1 MNAYISMLV
10 CIHQKAREGSALEV
24 RFRLL
29 LFRQKQS
36 DRGCA
41 HPPGDLWLRRVGVVS
56 AGNSSPVEADAES
69 IRAAILLDELESSV
83 PVGQGGGGRII
94 VEVKTLN
101 ALAVLQYSCSI
112 RVMALHTG
120 EMNARR
126 CCAAFPPLLLAAIST
141 CHVLLALVSTS
152 TSRGAQ

>member
-1 MNAYISMLV
+1 MRSHVL
-10 CIHQKAREGSALEV
+10 K
-24 RFRLL
+24 
-29 LFRQKQS
+29 
-36 DRGCA
+36 
-41 HPPGDLWLRRVGVVS
+41 RVGVV
-56 AGNSSPVEADAES
+56 APENSSPVEADAES

-83 PVGQGGGGRII
+83 PAGQGGGGRII

-126 CCAAFPPLLLAAIST
+126 SKTPLLHFCAGST
-141 CHVLLALVSTS
+141 NFLDWL
-152 TSRGAQ
+152 